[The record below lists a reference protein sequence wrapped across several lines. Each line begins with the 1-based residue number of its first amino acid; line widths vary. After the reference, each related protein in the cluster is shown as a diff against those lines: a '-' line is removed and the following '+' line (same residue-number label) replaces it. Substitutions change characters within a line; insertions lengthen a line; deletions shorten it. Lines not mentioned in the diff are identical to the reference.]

1 VRDPETCYITFVP
14 EGFTLSYT
22 QFVATASCLVVDD
35 FNLQSY
41 LDGLSVRC
49 IEEENSIFKFYGLDS
64 NDNLDVDFADYVSI
78 SGGKL
83 LIECDTE
90 ELNSNGDV
98 WDWLIDQ
105 FIPVMTSRFMEVKST
120 TIDSRS
126 GVDVNIS
133 YYDKNGT
140 SINTDDLIRNYIN
153 SVPVA

>member
-1 VRDPETCYITFVP
+1 M
-14 EGFTLSYT
+14 SNT
-22 QFVATASCLVVDD
+22 QFVATASCSVVDD

-49 IEEENSIFKFYGLDS
+49 IEEENSIFEFYGLDS

-78 SGGKL
+78 SGGVSEVKL

-105 FIPVMTSRFMEVKST
+105 FLPVMTSRFMEVKST

-126 GVDVNIS
+126 GVYVDIF

-140 SINTDDLIRNYIN
+140 SISTDDLIRNYIN